1 MESNI
6 LKSSKYE
13 YELIEYQKGLP
24 MKIFMQGFF
33 EADYHWHKEIE
44 IILVLKGQLNIKLG
58 SNSYLL
64 EEDDLILINTNQVH
78 STSEQSEDI
87 ILLVMQIDPSG
98 YNEYQPQLSNVFFE
112 FETLLEQKEGQQK
125 FDQIRSYLAEIMWEL
140 NKKDTGYQLKTK
152 GVINALLVYFLRNL
166 NYKNI
171 DKENVKLKEESLERL
186 QRIINYIDNNY
197 AQEISLQTI
206 AERENLS
213 YYYLSHF
220 FKDKMGIS
228 FQKYL
233 NEVRIKKAEPLLR
246 NKEKTITDISYQVGF
261 ANPKSFYR
269 SFKQKFNSTPGA
281 YRKEL
286 AKDEDDKFK
295 EDSCLDFDQELALQK
310 LFSYRN

>member
-1 MESNI
+1 MENDL
-6 LKSSKYE
+6 LKRNNYE
-13 YELIEYQKGLP
+13 YELIDYQEGLP

-44 IILVLKGQLNIKLG
+44 IILVLKGQLNIKIG
-58 SNSYLL
+58 SDDYLL
-64 EEDDLILINTNQVH
+64 EEDDLIVINSNQVH
-78 STSEQSEDI
+78 STTDQAEDI
-87 ILLVMQIDPSG
+87 ILLVMQIDPSY
-98 YNEYQPQLSNVFFE
+98 YNEFQPQLSNVFFE
-112 FETLLEQKEGQQK
+112 FKPFLEKGAAQQK
-125 FDQIRSYLAEIMWEL
+125 FHQIRSFLAEIMWEL
-140 NKKDTGYQLKTK
+140 NEKDEAYQLKIK
-152 GVINALLVYFLRNL
+152 GIINSLVVYLLRNL
-166 NYKNI
+166 NYETV
-171 DKENVKLKEESLERL
+171 DQENVKLQEESLERL

-197 AQEISLQTI
+197 AQEISLRTI

-269 SFKQKFNSTPGA
+269 VFKNKFDSTPGA
-281 YRKEL
+281 YR
-286 AKDEDDKFK
+286 EDLKADSNDKFK
-295 EDSCLDFDQELALQK
+295 EDSCLDFDQNLAFEK
-310 LFSYRN
+310 LFSYRS